1 MIRYSILALIC
12 VLVSACSSGTR
23 VEIEQPPTPQAPAPP
38 PTAQPVKLDVA
49 LAPKLPEV
57 QDAIKRVFK
66 DAAVLDPNRNPNFL
80 AGDFNGDASQD
91 LAVILKPVPDKVSE
105 LNQEYPPW
113 LLRDPRLTGGGARQQ
128 LRIAR
133 DEVLLAVI
141 HGYGANDWRDPEATQ
156 TFVLKNVVG
165 NDLRVQSM
173 KDFVS
178 ANSGRRLPRPQGDLI
193 GETLNGTPG
202 YLYYA
207 VSTYSWYDPKRVIP
221 QPEAGPFH
229 KSRAQARA
237 PAAKPLRAHA
247 EKPLRAHA
255 EKRLLAHAQK
265 PAIVTITAEELK
277 AKMAN
282 NDPVTII
289 DVRGAEGYAASNTTI
304 KGAFH
309 FKLRRIKSRLKY
321 APLKDLPKDRE
332 IVTYCACPADESS
345 IRAAETLQEAGFTR
359 VRVLQGGWSEW
370 LKAKGPVQPK

>member
-12 VLVSACSSGTR
+12 VLVSACSTSKPVA
-23 VEIEQPPTPQAPAPP
+23 VEEPLTPQASAPP
-38 PTAQPVKLDVA
+38 PTAQPVKLDA
-49 LAPKLPEV
+49 ARAPKLPEV

-66 DAAVLDPNRNPNFL
+66 DAAVLDSNHNPNFL

-113 LLRDPRLTGGGARQQ
+113 LLRDPRTTGGGARQQ

-141 HGYGANDWRDPEATQ
+141 HGYGANDWRDPQATQ

-165 NDLRVQSM
+165 NDLRVQST

-193 GETLNGTPG
+193 GETVNGTAG

-207 VSTYSWYDPKRVIP
+207 VSTYSWYDPQTFIP

-237 PAAKPLRAHA
+237 EKPLRAHA
-247 EKPLRAHA
+247 EKPVF
-255 EKRLLAHAQK
+255 AHAQK
-265 PAIVTITAEELK
+265 PAIGMITAEELK
-277 AKMAN
+277 AKMDN

-309 FKLRRIKSRLKY
+309 FKVRRIKNRLRY

-345 IRAAETLQEAGFTR
+345 ITAAATLQEAGFTR
-359 VRVLQGGWSEW
+359 VRVLKGGWSEW

>member
-1 MIRYSILALIC
+1 MIKYFFFLLILVIC
-12 VLVSACSSGTR
+12 GCSSSKPVA
-23 VEIEQPPTPQAPAPP
+23 VEEP
-38 PTAQPVKLDVA
+38 PTAQAPAAPSVAQPVKVDAAV
-49 LAPKLPEV
+49 APKLPEV

-66 DAAVLDPNRNPNFL
+66 EAAVLDPNRNPNFL

-113 LLRDPRLTGGGARQQ
+113 LLRDPRSIGGGARQP

-133 DEVLLAVI
+133 DETLLAVI
-141 HGYGANDWRDPEATQ
+141 HGYGANDWRDPQATQ

-165 NDLRVQSM
+165 NDLRVQTT
-173 KDFVS
+173 KDFLS

-193 GETLNGTPG
+193 GETLDGTQG

-207 VSTYSWYDPKRVIP
+207 VSTYSWYDPKTFIP

-237 PAAKPLRAHA
+237 

-255 EKRLLAHAQK
+255 QK
-265 PAIVTITAEELK
+265 PVIGTITAEELK
-277 AKMAN
+277 AKIDN

-309 FKLRRIKSRLKY
+309 FKVRRIRSRLKY

-345 IRAAETLQEAGFTR
+345 ITAATTLQEAGFTR
-359 VRVLQGGWSEW
+359 VRVLKGGWSEW